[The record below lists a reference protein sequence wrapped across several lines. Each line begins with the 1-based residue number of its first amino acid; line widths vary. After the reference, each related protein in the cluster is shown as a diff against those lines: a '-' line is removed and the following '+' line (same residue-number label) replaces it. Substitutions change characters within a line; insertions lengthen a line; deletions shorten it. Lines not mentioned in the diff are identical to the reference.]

1 MTTDPIVPDPPLLA
15 LIIKHEGSVATP
27 YLDSR
32 GILTVACGHNLVAHP
47 LPGETYPMS
56 PERIQAVLADDLNN
70 VVVALGT
77 ALPWL
82 QQLDEVR
89 QAVLIDM
96 GFNMGVLGLLRWP
109 NTLKAVQGGKWQIAA
124 DGMLGSLWAKQVGI
138 RAQEDATMML
148 TGAWPDGLC

>member
-1 MTTDPIVPDPPLLA
+1 MPSEPIIPDPPLLA
-15 LIIKHEGSVATP
+15 LITKHEGSVASP

-32 GILTVACGHNLVAHP
+32 GFQTVGVGHNLIAHP
-47 LPGETYPMS
+47 LPGESYPMS
-56 PERIQAVLADDLNN
+56 PERIQAVLADDLNQ
-70 VVVALGT
+70 VVIALGA

-82 QQLDEVR
+82 QEIDEVR

-96 GFNMGVLGLLRWP
+96 GFNLGVQGLLKWP
-109 NTLKAVQGGKWQIAA
+109 NTLKAIQNGDWQTAS